1 MSTQEYA
8 SYTDE
13 DFEVW
18 RTLFERQMET
28 LRGKVCDEFF
38 AGVEALGLEAGTIP
52 EFESLGDRLEAASGW
67 RVQAVDGQLPG
78 REYWSLISGKR
89 FPSATTL
96 RGRHELSHAK
106 DPDMFHDVFG
116 HLPLLTDAAYSEFL
130 RGMSRIALD
139 HLDEPAMMRRLGR
152 AYKWTIEY
160 GVMRRDG
167 VQRIYGAGLISSS
180 KEIDHVFGD
189 DAKKLPFSVED
200 AFATK
205 HVPASLQ
212 SGYFVTESFEELLE
226 SLPAIELAL
235 RREREAQAT
244 R

>member
-1 MSTQEYA
+1 MSTQQYA

-18 RTLFERQMET
+18 RILYERQVET
-28 LRGKVCDEFF
+28 LAGKVCDEFF
-38 AGVEALGLEAGTIP
+38 PCLEAVGLEAAAIP
-52 EFESLGDRLEAASGW
+52 EFEAFSDRLEAASGW
-67 RVQAVDGQLPG
+67 RVEAVEGQLPG
-78 REYWSLISGKR
+78 REYWSLITDRR

-116 HLPLLTDAAYSEFL
+116 HLPLLAHPTYSEFL

-139 HLDEPAMMRRLGR
+139 HLEVPGTMRRLGR
-152 AYKWTIEY
+152 VYKWTIEY
-160 GVMRRDG
+160 GVMRSNGGHR
-167 VQRIYGAGLISSS
+167 VYGAGLISSS
-180 KEIDHVFGD
+180 KEIHHVLGGD
-189 DAKKLPFSVED
+189 ARKLPFSVEA

-212 SGYFVTESFEELLE
+212 PTYFAIESFDQLVE
-226 SLPAIELAL
+226 SLPEIARTL
-235 RREREAQAT
+235 RDAP
-244 R
+244 